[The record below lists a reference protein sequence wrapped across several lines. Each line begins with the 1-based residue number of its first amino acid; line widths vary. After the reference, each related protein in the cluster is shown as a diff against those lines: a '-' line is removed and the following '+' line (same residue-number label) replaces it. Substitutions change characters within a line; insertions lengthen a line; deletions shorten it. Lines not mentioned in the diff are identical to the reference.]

1 MTRKDA
7 TKLFIRFLIVFACVL
22 PVLIVIGLL
31 LTDKISDFVM
41 VIIFVVIAGGVLA
54 IEELIH
60 FKLRQ
65 KREMLKQNEI
75 EMNKK
80 KK

>member
-41 VIIFVVIAGGVLA
+41 VTIFVVIAGGVLA